1 MGYQERTKMN
11 TKENVKKE
19 YNELYK
25 TRPTKWADTS
35 RSVFMANAIKELMPV
50 PKTIIDIGCG
60 IGITLETMQSSFLEA
75 DLYGLDPSEEA
86 IELAKTRVPNGTFYA
101 DFLDEFKSKK
111 KYDIVLCLGVA
122 EHVED
127 LPEFL
132 KSLKTLVKKDGILYF
147 EVPHNLIYSRG
158 PKTYRR
164 LRVGSRQVEWHLDL
178 RDWEKKLL
186 EADFEVIKRY
196 RGKKPSWE
204 FIWILK

>member
-1 MGYQERTKMN
+1 MG
-11 TKENVKKE
+11 TKESVKDE
-19 YNELYK
+19 YNKLYK
-25 TRPTKWADTS
+25 KQPNKWGNNERGIFA
-35 RSVFMANAIKELMPV
+35 VNIIKELIQS
-50 PKTIIDIGCG
+50 PKSIIDIGCG

-158 PKTYRR
+158 PKTFRR
-164 LRVGSRQVEWHLDL
+164 LKTGSRQIEWHLEL

-186 EADFEVIKRY
+186 EAGFEVVKRY
-196 RGKKPSWE
+196 RGLKSSWE